1 MAKSCCAK
9 EECKERCA
17 PIIGDCK
24 YCNAKYCALHR
35 LPEVRVRVRHC
46 SCAAGPYPCM
56 PCRFKSSCSKF
67 ELFSLQ
73 RNSATASCAAR
84 FAIALSDVSR

>member
-56 PCRFKSSCSKF
+56 PCRLFKVRVV
-67 ELFSLQ
+67 LPPAQQ
-73 RNSATASCAAR
+73 RNSVVRSCAAR
-84 FAIALSDVSR
+84 FAIALPDV